1 VLPGALLTLA
11 LTLALS
17 PLLLRAL
24 RRLQLLD
31 HPSRRSSH
39 TVATPRGGG
48 LAPACAATAMLSGV
62 PVLDPAQR
70 AGLAVVVVGFGAVG
84 LLEDLRGVPPLP
96 RLVLQLLAAALA
108 LPFLLA
114 DLTGPPGW
122 QVAFALAVAVWLVA
136 YANAFNFMD
145 GINGISGV
153 EAVVAGLAW
162 FAVGHA
168 QGADALAAGGLLIAA
183 AAAGFL
189 PFNFPRPR
197 CFLGDVGSYF
207 FGSWSAALVV
217 VGLRS
222 GVPAEAAVA
231 PVLLYLADT
240 GTTLLR
246 RVRRGEAWYL
256 PHRDHVYQRLVRL
269 GWSHARTTATVGG
282 LTAGCALLGGLGA
295 AADNPGGHAAAG
307 IGLAL
312 ATAAYLALPR
322 MVRAWGGRA
331 VPVVD
336 G

>member
-1 VLPGALLTLA
+1 MLAGALSTLA

-24 RRLQLLD
+24 RRLQVLD
-31 HPSRRSSH
+31 HPGYRSSH
-39 TVATPRGGG
+39 TVATLRGGG

-62 PVLDPAQR
+62 PVLDPPQR
-70 AGLAVVVVGFGAVG
+70 AGLAVVVIGFGAVG

-96 RLVLQLLAAALA
+96 RFALQLLAAALA

-114 DLTGPPGW
+114 GLTGPPGW
-122 QVAFALAVAVWLVA
+122 QVVFALAVAVWLVA

-153 EAVVAGLAW
+153 QAVVSGLAW
-162 FAVGHA
+162 FAIGRVER
-168 QGADALAAGGLLIAA
+168 ADALAAGGLLIAA

-207 FGSWSAALVV
+207 FGSWTAALVV

-222 GVPAEAAVA
+222 GVPPEAAVA

-246 RVRRGEAWYL
+246 RVRHGEAWYR

-282 LTAGCALLGGLGA
+282 LTAGCALLGGVA
-295 AADNPGGHAAAG
+295 AVAPAGGRAAAG
-307 IGLAL
+307 LGLAL

-322 MVRAWGGRA
+322 MVGTWGRRA

>member
-1 VLPGALLTLA
+1 VLSGALLTLA
-11 LTLALS
+11 LTLGLS

-24 RRLQLLD
+24 RRLQVLD
-31 HPSRRSSH
+31 QPTHRSSH
-39 TVATPRGGG
+39 TVATLRGGG

-62 PVLDPAQR
+62 PVLDPPQR
-70 AGLAVVVVGFGAVG
+70 AGLAVVVIGFGAVG

-96 RLVLQLLAAALA
+96 RFALQLLAAALA
-108 LPFLLA
+108 LPFLLTG
-114 DLTGPPGW
+114 LTGPPGW
-122 QVAFALAVAVWLVA
+122 QVVFALAVAVWLVA

-153 EAVVAGLAW
+153 QAAVAGLAW
-162 FAVGHA
+162 FAVGHV
-168 QGADALAAGGLLIAA
+168 QGAHALAAGGLLIAA

-189 PFNFPRPR
+189 PFNFPHPR

-207 FGSWSAALVV
+207 FGSWIAALVV
-217 VGLRS
+217 VALRS
-222 GVPAEAAVA
+222 GVPPEAAVA

-246 RVRRGEAWYL
+246 RVSHGEAWYR

-295 AADNPGGHAAAG
+295 AAPAGGRAVAAL
-307 IGLAL
+307 GLAC

-322 MVRAWGGRA
+322 LVSASAGEA
-331 VPVVD
+331 VPVTD